1 MYSLSNYMK
10 QTREEQYAKAKE
22 KIQCEKCGAWHTR
35 NGKSHHLKTN
45 KHLGIV
51 KTPRTE
57 QEKKDYHKR
66 WRKANKERHRETS
79 QKYYQKNR
87 YNWLIYND
95 KDIHLVPPKP
105 IILYFD

>member
-1 MYSLSNYMK
+1 MK
-10 QTREEQYAKAKE
+10 QTLEEKYNYQKE
-22 KIQCEKCGAWHTR
+22 KIKCEKCGSIISR
-35 NGKSHHLKTN
+35 NGKSHHLRTN
-45 KHLGIV
+45 KHLGII

-57 QEKKDYHKR
+57 QDKKDYHKR

-95 KDIHLVPPKP
+95 KLIHLVPKKP

>member
-1 MYSLSNYMK
+1 MK
-10 QTREEQYAKAKE
+10 QTREQQYAKAKE
-22 KIQCEKCGAWHTR
+22 KIQCKKCGAWITR
-35 NGKSHHLKTN
+35 NGQSHHKKTN

-51 KTPRTE
+51 KKLRTKE
-57 QEKKDYHKR
+57 EKYAYQR
-66 WRKANKERHRETS
+66 EWVKANKERHKETS
-79 QKYYQKNR
+79 KLYYQKNR